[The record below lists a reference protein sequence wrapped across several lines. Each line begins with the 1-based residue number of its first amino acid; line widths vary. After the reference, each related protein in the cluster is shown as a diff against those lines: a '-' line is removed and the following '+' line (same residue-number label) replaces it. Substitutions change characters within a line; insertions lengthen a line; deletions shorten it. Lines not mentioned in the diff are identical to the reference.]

1 MLVTFGLNILFF
13 ALVIFILHR
22 SYVADRSFTDY
33 AVGGRSF
40 GGFYQAMSFLNTWYP
55 GAIFVAFAGL
65 GAGNGVLAF
74 YPLTYSALTGVL
86 MYLISRRVWVWGK
99 RFDLRTQPDL
109 FALRYGSRHIRTIA
123 ALIGVFSAFPWLVL
137 GMQALGTL
145 FRFMSLGTFSF
156 ATAVMIGVAVMVVRQ
171 FWTIRMGMRGVVISD
186 LVQGIVAYVVGTGV
200 IIGLI
205 IWLVVVRGVTTFS
218 IAPHLFDIPGLGS
231 EQGPLY
237 LFALMFT
244 GTLGGWCW
252 PGIFVRLYTANSVRS
267 LKESAAICVP
277 LGSLFYGA
285 LVVMAILASTL
296 PEVASSPNDVWF
308 ILSQQAGG
316 TILLGLAGVIV
327 LAASMGNIDGAIQSS
342 GAQIANDIVGNYR
355 ALSHSQL
362 VLVAKIGM
370 GLITLL
376 AAWLSC
382 LDLPQLFTLAVLAYQ
397 GIIQLAVPQFLGI
410 AWKRGNKMGAIGGML
425 GGFFVA
431 IALEIYYPGSLPWA
445 FGLTSGVVALA
456 VNLVIYVVA
465 AYAIPHSAAERHRLD
480 GIFALVDNRAP
491 DPAFAE
497 TDGAPSELPSA
508 SVP

>member
-1 MLVTFGLNILFF
+1 MIITFGLNILFF
-13 ALVIFILHR
+13 ALVILVLHR
-22 SYVADRSFTDY
+22 TYVADRSFTDY
-33 AVGGRSF
+33 AVAGRSF

-65 GAGNGVLAF
+65 AAGSGVMAF
-74 YPLTYSALTGVL
+74 YPLSYSALTGVV

-123 ALIGVFSAFPWLVL
+123 ATIGVVSAFPWLVL

-156 ATAVMIGVAVMVVRQ
+156 ATAVMVGVAIMVVRQ
-171 FWTIRMGMRGVVISD
+171 FWTIRMGMRGVVVSD
-186 LVQGIVAYVVGTGV
+186 MVQGIVAYVVGTLV

-205 IWLVVVRGVTTFS
+205 VWLVVARGVTTSS
-218 IAPHLFDIPGLGS
+218 IAPRLFDLPGMGS
-231 EQGPLY
+231 PQGPLY

-267 LKESAAICVP
+267 LKQSAAICVP
-277 LGSLFYGA
+277 LGSMFYAA
-285 LVVMAILASTL
+285 LIVMAMLASAI
-296 PEVASSPNDVWF
+296 PEVAANPNDVWF
-308 ILSQQAGG
+308 ILSEQAGG
-316 TILLGLAGVIV
+316 AFLLGLAGVIV
-327 LAASMGNIDGAIQSS
+327 LAASMGNIDGGIQAT
-342 GAQIANDIVGNYR
+342 GAQISNDIVGNYR
-355 ALSHSQL
+355 SLTHGQL

-410 AWKRGNKMGAIGGML
+410 AWKRGNKVGAIGGMVS
-425 GGFFVA
+425 GFVVA
-431 IALEIYYPGSLPWA
+431 IALEICYPGSLPWA

-456 VNLVIYVVA
+456 VNLVVYVAA
-465 AYAIPHSAAERHRLD
+465 AYAIPHSVAERRRLD
-480 GIFALVDNRAP
+480 DLFALIDGRTPNSAP
-491 DPAFAE
+491 TPPEVA
-497 TDGAPSELPSA
+497 LPQPPPLSM
-508 SVP
+508 P